1 APVRSPAGR
10 YGTAGRTGCDTR
22 DTLRAGRPARTGR
35 PPAAGRH
42 GRSGMGRTALRCPR
56 DASALTMRREYRI
69 RVGRGPTGEGGWY
82 DADEPPLLEAT
93 VTRDEEQRRGTIE
106 FATRQ
111 SALSCPVCGVTM
123 RAFNYRAYN
132 LELDACPR
140 EHGFWLDA
148 GEADRVR
155 EVMRER

>member
-1 APVRSPAGR
+1 
-10 YGTAGRTGCDTR
+10 
-22 DTLRAGRPARTGR
+22 
-35 PPAAGRH
+35 
-42 GRSGMGRTALRCPR
+42 
-56 DASALTMRREYRI
+56 MRREYGIDVDRC
-69 RVGRGPTGEGGWY
+69 PTCKGAWY
-82 DADEPPLLEAT
+82 DADELALLEAT

-106 FATRQ
+106 FATHQ
-111 SALSCPVCGVTM
+111 SALSCPVCGVAM

-155 EVMRER
+155 EVMRDRVQGLARSARAEEAWAEWKRNHRPGSGGVLDRLRDLFRGQ